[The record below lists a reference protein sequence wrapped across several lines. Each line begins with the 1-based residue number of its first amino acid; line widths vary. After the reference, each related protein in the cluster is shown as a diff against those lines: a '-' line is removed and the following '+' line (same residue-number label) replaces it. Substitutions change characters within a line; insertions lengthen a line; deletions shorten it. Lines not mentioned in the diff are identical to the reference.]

1 MKEEYIYS
9 VEQIDAASWIITD
22 RDVRIFLLAGTEKAL
37 LVDSGHGSG
46 DLAGTVAGL
55 TALPVMLVNTHAD
68 YDHIGGNAQ
77 FEKAFMHPSEFARYR
92 SELAGSAPADVNE
105 PAPGEGS
112 ASDKEPAV
120 FPLWEGDVIDLG
132 GRSFEIVLIPGH
144 TPGSIALLDREN
156 RILLGG
162 DSILDDKIA
171 MIGQWRCFDAYICS
185 LEKLISMSDRFDKV
199 YTPHGGFPVSAGIL
213 EALAAGAKRCKRGEV
228 EGVETDFIKGAKFYD
243 VGAAIFV
250 Y

>member
-1 MKEEYIYS
+1 MKDNYVYS
-9 VEQIDAASWIITD
+9 IEKIDAASWIITD
-22 RDVRIFLLAGTEKAL
+22 KDVRVFLLAGAEKAL

-55 TALPVMLVNTHAD
+55 TSLPVMLVNTHAD

-92 SELAGSAPADVNE
+92 SELTGSNPAS
-105 PAPGEGS
+105 G
-112 ASDKEPAV
+112 KEPAV
-120 FPLWEGDVIDLG
+120 SPLWEGDVIDLG
-132 GRSFEIVLIPGH
+132 GRSFQVLLIPGH
-144 TPGSIALLDREN
+144 TPGSIALLDAEN

-171 MIGQWRCFDAYICS
+171 MIGQWRNFDAYISS
-185 LEKLISMSDRFDKV
+185 LEKLISLRSRFDKV

-213 EALAAGAKRCKRGEV
+213 DDLVSGAMRCQNGEV